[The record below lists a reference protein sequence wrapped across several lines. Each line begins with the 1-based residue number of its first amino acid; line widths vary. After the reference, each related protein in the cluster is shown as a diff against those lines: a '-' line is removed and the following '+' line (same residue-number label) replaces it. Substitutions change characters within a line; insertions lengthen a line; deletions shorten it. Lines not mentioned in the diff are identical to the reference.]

1 MWAAKGGES
10 AAGVGEL
17 PRGSLQR
24 WRSGAVMPFVEA
36 KAPASS
42 KDTEKE
48 GDRQAEESPRGAYSA
63 PTKGYDVE
71 CIGRRAYL

>member
-1 MWAAKGGES
+1 
-10 AAGVGEL
+10 
-17 PRGSLQR
+17 
-24 WRSGAVMPFVEA
+24 MPFVEA